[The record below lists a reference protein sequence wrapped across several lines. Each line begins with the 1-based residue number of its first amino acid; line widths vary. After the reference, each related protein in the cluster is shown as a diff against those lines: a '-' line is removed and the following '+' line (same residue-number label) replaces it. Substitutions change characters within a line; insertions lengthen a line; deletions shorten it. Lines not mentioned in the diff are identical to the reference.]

1 MKRFI
6 IYTVTVLFLTNCSSE
21 KTISTNN
28 LKSVWEINY
37 VKNQVKEDIVENNVN
52 VYTNIKSYDK
62 TNAANKPLLASC
74 DNLVKEPLNKFSSFA
89 INDKKINIV
98 NTKKNFNQVILSEF
112 DFANKIIYNN
122 DYKAQGNIVLLNKK
136 KSKVEKTEEI
146 SLLSIGQSDS
156 LVIWNKKSG
165 KEFVVN
171 EGENI
176 RVVTKGKRIY
186 KGKLNKIFY
195 DSSLNSTTL
204 KIDNYTIPYDAVKSI
219 KIRPSKKARIS
230 LLFNALGI
238 LFVADIFLQTGIL
251 LALGLIFSIIGF
263 FLNLLVISRI
273 KKLKRKF
280 KDQTRNVKINI
291 ILSSIFPLLLA
302 LSTLII
308 FVLTY
313 SFSY

>member
-136 KSKVEKTEEI
+136 KI
-146 SLLSIGQSDS
+146 QSR
-156 LVIWNKKSG
+156 
-165 KEFVVN
+165 
-171 EGENI
+171 EN
-176 RVVTKGKRIY
+176 
-186 KGKLNKIFY
+186 
-195 DSSLNSTTL
+195 
-204 KIDNYTIPYDAVKSI
+204 
-219 KIRPSKKARIS
+219 
-230 LLFNALGI
+230 
-238 LFVADIFLQTGIL
+238 
-251 LALGLIFSIIGF
+251 
-263 FLNLLVISRI
+263 
-273 KKLKRKF
+273 
-280 KDQTRNVKINI
+280 
-291 ILSSIFPLLLA
+291 
-302 LSTLII
+302 
-308 FVLTY
+308 
-313 SFSY
+313 